1 MRTSSAPF
9 QLMLITGLLTACGG
23 GGGGS
28 NTNSGGPPAN
38 QGNNGGG
45 ATLTGRFVDGP
56 VAGLRYTTPTHS
68 GKTDAN
74 GTFAYQAGE
83 TVSFFVGDILIGRAP
98 GAATVTP
105 FTLAGT
111 TPPLS
116 LLETNRARRAGNLK
130 SQAGSDR
137 GAPIEGAANIAAFL
151 QTLDGDG
158 NPCNGQQIP
167 AEIDTLATGVSID
180 FGLPSSEFVFNPTFR
195 KLMADGR
202 SAGVWNGQR
211 AIRNPLLAL
220 DTLYSGLNLTPAI
233 AFNSEFISTSSGVN
247 TRVTSAYDVNNNQFI
262 QRTDV
267 GDNKTI
273 EKKITR
279 NFNPD
284 GFLSSEQV
292 DMGDNGSIDNTT
304 TYNFDA
310 ATGNLLSIEAGARA
324 ADGSIKPAG
333 RSVYRYTPSG
343 WLIQEERQ
351 FKADGVV
358 NVRISYSYDAKGNLI
373 ETTSKGDPSGAGS
386 PDDGVV
392 SKSAFAYDPITGRR
406 LLAEDDFDGNDTVD
420 ATTSFQYDPTSGN
433 LLLVTTHSNVDGKD
447 TSTTYSY
454 DANGLSETVHRTN
467 GTVDRSVAYKY
478 DAQGN
483 QTALEFD
490 TNGDG
495 TVDQRQL
502 YSYDSDGT
510 LTRRQDVEA
519 ATGTIQFEV
528 KYTLTSPLAKW
539 MALATR

>member
-9 QLMLITGLLTACGG
+9 QLLLITGLLTACGG

-28 NTNSGGPPAN
+28 NSGGPPAG
-38 QGNNGGG
+38 QGSGGG
-45 ATLTGRFVDGP
+45 ATLTGRFIDGP
-56 VAGLRYTTPTHS
+56 VAGLRYTTPTLS

-74 GTFAYQAGE
+74 GTFVYQAGE

-98 GAATVTP
+98 GAATITP

-116 LLETNRARRAGNLK
+116 LLETNRAIRTVNLK

-137 GAPIEGAANIAAFL
+137 GAPVEVAANIAAFL
-151 QTLDGDG
+151 QTLDEDG
-158 NPCNGQQIP
+158 NPSNGQQIP
-167 AEIDTLATGVSID
+167 AQIDTLATGVAID
-180 FGLPSSEFVFNPTFR
+180 FGLPSSEFVFNPAFR

-211 AIRNPLLAL
+211 AIKNPLLAL
-220 DTLYSGLNLTPAI
+220 DSLYSGLNLTPAI
-233 AFNSEFISTSSGVN
+233 AFNAEFISTTSSVN
-247 TRVTSAYDVNNNQFI
+247 TRVTSAYDVNANHFI

-279 NFNPD
+279 NFDDN
-284 GFLSSEQV
+284 GFLSFEQV

-310 ATGNLLSIEAGARA
+310 TTGNLLSIEAGARA
-324 ADGSIKPAG
+324 ADGSIKPVG
-333 RSVYRYTPSG
+333 RSVYSYNPSG
-343 WLIQEERQ
+343 WLILEERQ

-373 ETTSKGDPSGAGS
+373 ATTTDGNPNGTGLADGSVISKNS
-386 PDDGVV
+386 
-392 SKSAFAYDPITGRR
+392 FTYDPITGRR
-406 LLAEDDFDGNDTVD
+406 ILAEDDFDGNGTVD

-447 TSTTYSY
+447 TSNTYSY
-454 DANGLSETVHRTN
+454 NANGLSQTVHRTN
-467 GTVDRSVAYKY
+467 GTVDRSVAYLY

-490 TNGDG
+490 ANGDG

-519 ATGTIQFEV
+519 ATGTTQFEV
-528 KYTLTSPLAKW
+528 KYTLTSPLGKW
-539 MALATR
+539 MALATQ

>member
-1 MRTSSAPF
+1 MRTSSTPF
-9 QLMLITGLLTACGG
+9 QLLLITGLLTACGG

-28 NTNSGGPPAN
+28 NTNSGGPPAG

-45 ATLTGRFVDGP
+45 TTLTGRFVDGP
-56 VAGLRYTTPTHS
+56 VAGLRYTTPTLS

-116 LLETNRARRAGNLK
+116 LLETNRAIRAVNLK

-137 GAPIEGAANIAAFL
+137 GAPIEVAANIAAFL

-158 NPCNGQQIP
+158 NPSNGQQIP

-180 FGLPSSEFVFNPTFR
+180 FGLPSSEFVFNPAFR
-195 KLMADGR
+195 KLVADGR

-211 AIRNPLLAL
+211 AIKNPLLAL

-233 AFNSEFISTSSGVN
+233 AFNAEFISTSSGVN

-279 NFNPD
+279 NFNAN
-284 GFLSSEQV
+284 GFLSSELV

-324 ADGSIKPAG
+324 ADGSIKPVG
-333 RSVYRYTPSG
+333 RTVYSYNPSG

-351 FKADGVV
+351 FKADDVV

-373 ETTSKGDPSGAGS
+373 ATTSKGDPSGAGS

-392 SKSAFAYDPITGRR
+392 SNRSFEYDSNGRR
-406 LLAEDDFDGNDTVD
+406 TLEADDFDGNNTID
-420 ATTSFQYDPTSGN
+420 ATTRFQYDPTSGN

-447 TSTTYSY
+447 TTNTYSY
-454 DANGLSETVHRTN
+454 NANGLSQTVHTTN
-467 GTVDRSVAYKY
+467 GTIDRSVAYLY
-478 DAQGN
+478 DTQGN

-519 ATGTIQFEV
+519 ATGATQFEV
-528 KYTLTSPLAKW
+528 RYTLTSPLGKW

>member
-116 LLETNRARRAGNLK
+116 LLETTRAIRAVNLK

-137 GAPIEGAANIAAFL
+137 GAPEEVAANIAAFL
-151 QTLDGDG
+151 QTLDQDG
-158 NPCNGQQIP
+158 NPSNGQQIP
-167 AEIDTLATGVSID
+167 AQIDTLATGVAID
-180 FGLPSSEFVFNPTFR
+180 FGLPSSEFVFNPAFR

-211 AIRNPLLAL
+211 AIKNPLLAL

-233 AFNSEFISTSSGVN
+233 AFNSEFISPSSGVN
-247 TRVTSAYDVNNNQFI
+247 TRVTSAYVNNDQFI
-262 QRTDV
+262 QRSVV

-279 NFNPD
+279 TFND
-284 GFLSSEQV
+284 NGFLSSEQV

-324 ADGSIKPAG
+324 AGGSSQ
-333 RSVYRYTPSG
+333 R
-343 WLIQEERQ
+343 
-351 FKADGVV
+351 
-358 NVRISYSYDAKGNLI
+358 
-373 ETTSKGDPSGAGS
+373 TTL
-386 PDDGVV
+386 
-392 SKSAFAYDPITGRR
+392 T
-406 LLAEDDFDGNDTVD
+406 
-420 ATTSFQYDPTSGN
+420 ATTRSTPPPASN
-433 LLLVTTHSNVDGKD
+433 TTPP
-447 TSTTYSY
+447 
-454 DANGLSETVHRTN
+454 
-467 GTVDRSVAYKY
+467 
-478 DAQGN
+478 
-483 QTALEFD
+483 
-490 TNGDG
+490 
-495 TVDQRQL
+495 
-502 YSYDSDGT
+502 
-510 LTRRQDVEA
+510 A
-519 ATGTIQFEV
+519 AT
-528 KYTLTSPLAKW
+528 SCW
-539 MALATR
+539 

>member
-1 MRTSSAPF
+1 MRTSSTPF
-9 QLMLITGLLTACGG
+9 QLLLITGLLTACGG

-28 NTNSGGPPAN
+28 NTNSGGPPAG

-45 ATLTGRFVDGP
+45 TTLTGRFVDGP
-56 VAGLRYTTPTHS
+56 VAGLRYTTPTLS

-116 LLETNRARRAGNLK
+116 LLETNRAIRTVNLK

-137 GAPIEGAANIAAFL
+137 GAPIEVAANIAAFL
-151 QTLDGDG
+151 QTLDEDG
-158 NPCNGQQIP
+158 NPSNGQQIP
-167 AEIDTLATGVSID
+167 AQIDTLATGVSLD

-211 AIRNPLLAL
+211 AIKNPLLAL

-233 AFNSEFISTSSGVN
+233 AFNSEFIQTTPSVK
-247 TRVTSAYDVNNNQFI
+247 RVTSAYDVSRNQFT
-262 QRTDV
+262 QR
-267 GDNKTI
+267 I
-273 EKKITR
+273 EAGIATKITR
-279 NFNPD
+279 NFNTE
-284 GFLSSEQV
+284 GFLESEKV
-292 DMGDNGSIDNTT
+292 DDLDNGSDDKTT

-324 ADGSIKPAG
+324 TDGSIKPVG
-333 RSVYRYTPSG
+333 RTVYSYNPSG

-358 NVRISYSYDAKGNLI
+358 NIRISYSYDTKGNLI

-392 SKSAFAYDPITGRR
+392 SKSAFAYDPVTGRR
-406 LLAEDDFDGNDTVD
+406 ILEQHFDGNGTVD

-433 LLLVTTHSNVDGKD
+433 LLLVSTHSNVDGKD

-490 TNGDG
+490 TNGDS

-510 LTRRQDVEA
+510 LIRRQDVEA